1 MIDQQTP
8 RRQDANLRGLDRRA
22 FVRIGLAGGAA
33 SVLAACGWDGGGLI
47 RPALLDWSRVNDW
60 VGEKILFSPTRLA
73 RTYDPCERSAMLP
86 SYFISDMMPML
97 RDPGAWR
104 LRVDGMV
111 GRPLDLSLDDLMTMP
126 RVSYTVKHHCVEGWS
141 AIASWHGVPVS
152 AIVERCRPLAG
163 ARFIQ
168 FASFDAG
175 YTNGW
180 DLASALHPQT
190 ILAYGMNDNPLPPA
204 HGAPLRLYS
213 PTKLGYKLTK
223 YLVSMTFAD
232 KRPGGYWEDQG
243 YPWFG
248 GI

>member
-1 MIDQQTP
+1 M
-8 RRQDANLRGLDRRA
+8 RLAA
-22 FVRIGLAGGAA
+22 AGGTA
-33 SVLAACGWDGGGLI
+33 SLVAACGWDGGGLI

-60 VGEKILFSPTRLA
+60 VGEKIFFSPTRLA
-73 RTYDPCERSAMLP
+73 RTYDPSERSAMLP
-86 SYFISDMMPML
+86 SYFVSDMTPML
-97 RDPGAWR
+97 QDPAAWR
-104 LRVDGMV
+104 LRVDGLV
-111 GRPLDLSLDDLMTMP
+111 AQPLDLSLDDLMAMP

-152 AIVERCRPLAG
+152 AIVERCRPRPG
-163 ARFIQ
+163 ARFID

-175 YTNGW
+175 YSNGW
-180 DLASALHPQT
+180 DLASAMHPQT
-190 ILAYGMNDNPLPPA
+190 ILAFGMNDHALPPA

-223 YLVSMTFAD
+223 YLVAMTFTD
-232 KRPGGYWEDQG
+232 TRPGGYWEDQG